1 MVVSNLG
8 MHGVDA
14 FIAIV
19 DPPDPMI
26 LAAGRVAERCVVT
39 DGTPTVRWE
48 CTLTLSADHRVLDG
62 FLAARF
68 VGAVKSQLENVS
80 QFLPE
85 EA

>member
-19 DPPDPMI
+19 DQPDPMI
-26 LAAGRVAERCVVT
+26 LAVGRVAERCVVV
-39 DGTPTVRWE
+39 DGAPAVTWG

-68 VGAVKSQLENVS
+68 LEVVKSKLES
-80 QFLPE
+80 AFRFLPQE
-85 EA
+85 D

>member
-19 DPPDPMI
+19 DMPDPMI
-26 LAAGRVAERCVVT
+26 LAAGRVAERCVVI
-39 DGTPTVRWE
+39 DGVPSVTWG

-62 FLAARF
+62 FAAARF
-68 VGAVKSQLENVS
+68 VGEVKSELENVFS
-80 QFLPE
+80 SFAE